1 MSICSGNGVSIWSV
15 NGVSIWSGNGVLDD
29 MVSDGTTINIICGRV
44 YYTYDMWWVCGAL
57 RSEVG
62 F

>member
-1 MSICSGNGVSIWSV
+1 
-15 NGVSIWSGNGVLDD
+15 VSIWSGNGVLDD

-57 RSEVG
+57 RSEDG